1 MHNFRL
7 IVDTNFGK
15 PDKAKGCTLVN
26 TCRYCQSRVNE
37 ALSNEWESR
46 GGGGGGCR
54 LVNSLINNL

>member
-7 IVDTNFGK
+7 IVDTTFGK

-37 ALSNEWESR
+37 ALSNEWES
-46 GGGGGGCR
+46 GGGGGGA
-54 LVNSLINNL
+54 VD